1 MVLPEERDLLF
12 ALRTLEVM
20 MSSGIGLEAAL
31 LNLSQG
37 GYGAISAQ
45 FASMLKEVGKGK
57 PLGDEIKK
65 GMQRTKSKPYRR
77 FLTTLHNNIV
87 NNTNVV
93 DDLRKQG
100 DAEEEARSE
109 KVEKYI
115 EELSGLPETILTIG
129 MTSPLILSILGLFP
143 QLMGDIPIID
153 MPDQSTIMSVVYA
166 GFVLTIL
173 GMALIGMKAHTKDPG
188 L

>member
-1 MVLPEERDLLF
+1 
-12 ALRTLEVM
+12 
-20 MSSGIGLEAAL
+20 
-31 LNLSQG
+31 
-37 GYGAISAQ
+37 
-45 FASMLKEVGKGK
+45 
-57 PLGDEIKK
+57 
-65 GMQRTKSKPYRR
+65 
-77 FLTTLHNNIV
+77 
-87 NNTNVV
+87 
-93 DDLRKQG
+93 
-100 DAEEEARSE
+100 
-109 KVEKYI
+109 
-115 EELSGLPETILTIG
+115 

>member
-1 MVLPEERDLLF
+1 MVLAEERDLLY
-12 ALRTLEVM
+12 ALRTMEVM

-37 GYGAISAQ
+37 GYGKISQ
-45 FASMLKEVGKGK
+45 DFAAMLAAAAKGK
-57 PLGDEIKK
+57 ELADEIKR
-65 GMQRTKSKPYRR
+65 GMQKTKSKPYRR
-77 FLTTLHNNIV
+77 FLTTLHNNITR
-87 NNTNVV
+87 NTDVV
-93 DDLRKQG
+93 DDLKKQG
-100 DAEEEARSE
+100 DSEEDSRTD

-143 QLMGDIPIID
+143 QLMGDLTIVD
-153 MPDQSTIMSVVYA
+153 MPPTSTIMSVVY
-166 GFVLTIL
+166 GGLVLTII
-173 GMALIGMKAHTKDPG
+173 GMAMIGLKAHTKDPG